1 MNLLLVEDEFM
12 VAKRLRR
19 FIEQALGDE
28 ITRISHYATLDDAR
42 DFIDSNE
49 IDVLFLDL
57 NLHGQDGF
65 ELLKQQVS
73 RSFHTIVVSANADR
87 AIEAFDIGVLDFVAK
102 PFTYERVE
110 KAINRLKD
118 SSSGGRSKFISYRH
132 LGKVELLA
140 VEDILYLKASGHY
153 CEVQLK
159 AGSSILHDKTLDR
172 LLGILPDNFVRIHR
186 SYAVPISAIK
196 TLHSEQGSKYWLTLE
211 DASELPIGRTRYK
224 ELKDKVA
231 HF

>member
-19 FIEQALGDE
+19 FVEQALGE
-28 ITRISHYATLDDAR
+28 QITRINHFATLDDAR

-57 NLHGQDGF
+57 NLNGQDGF

-110 KAINRLKD
+110 KAVNRLIG
-118 SSSGGRSKFISYRH
+118 STGGGRSKFISYRH

-140 VEDILYLKASGHY
+140 IDDILFLQASGHY
-153 CEVQLK
+153 CEVHLK
-159 AGSSILHDKTLDR
+159 SGKTILHDKTLDR
-172 LLGILPDNFVRIHR
+172 LLNLLPENFMRIHR
-186 SYAVPISAIK
+186 SYAVPLNNLKSVHA
-196 TLHSEQGSKYWLTLE
+196 EQGSKYWLTLH
-211 DASELPIGRTRYK
+211 DGTELPVGRTRYK
-224 ELKDKVA
+224 ELKNKLNN
-231 HF
+231 